1 MIRSWHP
8 KGWNLLEFAYK
19 ILQLSQNHFV
29 VSLGQNTRDFERKY
43 ELLSFVNYFELL
55 SRNQMHFFPWLVL
68 DNFIESIFIS
78 KQKICASKKIMIK
91 QKTKKKTKQKKLS
104 NSATGHWVFIY
115 KSIHWKNSFHRIFS
129 VKFQRIYQFQLFIR
143 KKSHSAKLCP
153 EGVLRRPPKIYWHL

>member
-55 SRNQMHFFPWLVL
+55 SRNQIHFFPWLVL

-91 QKTKKKTKQKKLS
+91 QKTKKNKKTKKFVKLRNWSLSFYLQKYTLKKFFS
-104 NSATGHWVFIY
+104 QN
-115 KSIHWKNSFHRIFS
+115 IFS
-129 VKFQRIYQFQLFIR
+129 KVSTNLSISVI
-143 KKSHSAKLCP
+143 H
-153 EGVLRRPPKIYWHL
+153 